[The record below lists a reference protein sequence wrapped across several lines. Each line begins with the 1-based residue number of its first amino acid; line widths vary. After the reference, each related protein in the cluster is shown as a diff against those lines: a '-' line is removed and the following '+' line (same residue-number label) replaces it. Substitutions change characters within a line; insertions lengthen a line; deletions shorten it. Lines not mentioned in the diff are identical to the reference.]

1 MQFVNANSTTT
12 CSQIDGT
19 TLGEKLVAQ
28 GPQTVGYR
36 FMIGVTPL
44 ADDHRY
50 GLRSAALL
58 TSANHYV
65 APTSASLRAAAVML
79 APNDATG
86 TWPIPYEAMATTAA
100 GRSAY
105 PGTMVVYAAVPTSGL
120 DVADATDYATLVRFA
135 ATAGQTPGSGVGQL
149 PPGYLPLT
157 AANGLGELRN
167 YALYAA
173 NAIAAQ
179 RGHVPLVTEAASPP
193 STTPTTTPTTVPPT
207 TVPPTT
213 VPPTTVATTTPTTA
227 PTHDVALGPTPRIG
241 VGSSGAALGAV
252 LVVALLAAL
261 AVASSLLALRRKVRR

>member
-1 MQFVNANSTTT
+1 
-12 CSQIDGT
+12 
-19 TLGEKLVAQ
+19 
-28 GPQTVGYR
+28 
-36 FMIGVTPL
+36 
-44 ADDHRY
+44 
-50 GLRSAALL
+50 
-58 TSANHYV
+58 
-65 APTSASLRAAAVML
+65 
-79 APNDATG
+79 
-86 TWPIPYEAMATTAA
+86 
-100 GRSAY
+100 
-105 PGTMVVYAAVPTSGL
+105 MVVYAAVPTSGL